1 MGGTKDA
8 ADHYRLKTVSLE
20 GPQAL
25 SQAIIDRSL
34 GASSIYC

>member
-8 ADHYRLKTVSLE
+8 DHYRLERVSLE

-25 SQAIIDRSL
+25 SQAIIDRPL